1 MNPEDYIGN
10 TQMIATLDVQ
20 SILNEI
26 EMHTF
31 SNFLGL
37 SIDFAPQKQ
46 NVISNT
52 LAKRIQ

>member
-1 MNPEDYIGN
+1 
-10 TQMIATLDVQ
+10 MIATLDVQ

-37 SIDFAPQKQ
+37 SIDFAFQKQ
-46 NVISNT
+46 NCHFKQTCEENSVKN
-52 LAKRIQ
+52 K